1 MSTEDLTPEQLLGVA
16 AASPNKRALFITR
29 TYSHLFAAILGF
41 IALEYV
47 FFKTGIA
54 EMVFAFVMSISWLA
68 VLAAFVIVSWIASRV
83 AHTVESKGAQY
94 AALAAFVLAEALIF
108 VPMLWFAFAISP
120 EIVEKAAGVT
130 LLAFAGLTA
139 IAVITGRDFSFL
151 RSFLM
156 WGGLIALATIVLGLV
171 FGFNLGVYFSMG
183 MIGFAGASILY
194 DTSNILH
201 HYPED
206 KYVAA
211 ALELF
216 ASVAL
221 MFWYVL
227 RFFLSRE

>member
-1 MSTEDLTPEQLLGVA
+1 MSTEDLTPEQLAGVA
-16 AASPNKRALFITR
+16 TASPHTRALFITR
-29 TYSHLFAAILGF
+29 TYTHLFASILGF
-41 IALEYV
+41 IALQYL
-47 FFKTGIA
+47 FFTTGIA
-54 EMVFAFVMSISWLA
+54 EMVFVFVMSISWLA

-94 AALAAFVLAEALIF
+94 AALAAFVVAEALIF

-120 EIVEKAAGVT
+120 EIVEKAAGIT
-130 LLAFAGLTA
+130 LMAFAGLTA

-151 RSFLM
+151 KSFLM